1 MDQIGLF
8 ESTSQYIAQHINELV
23 EMGSPVL
30 CYLHSTIHI
39 VVPAHM
45 PGCRDENDSGID
57 GLQQQIE
64 ISSSPLNF
72 SIDFQSFQQVECRF
86 SWVSYSVRPSVHATM
101 ALICVSADSYTKCY
115 RISQQLSVLPKY
127 PQFNSKGVGFS
138 LNFPIGPST
147 FSKLFTMSFGLAE
160 S

>member
-1 MDQIGLF
+1 MQLYSVCNSVLTLCCCFFFLQYYSSNCSSLHYDYEVGLGQDPFLKFFRENANYSVGGEQKKRECERERGGKIEMDQIGLF

-72 SIDFQSFQQVECRF
+72 SIDFQSFQ
-86 SWVSYSVRPSVHATM
+86 
-101 ALICVSADSYTKCY
+101 
-115 RISQQLSVLPKY
+115 
-127 PQFNSKGVGFS
+127 
-138 LNFPIGPST
+138 
-147 FSKLFTMSFGLAE
+147 
-160 S
+160 